1 MKVRGNECQPKDRH
15 LWKELP
21 TGTKK
26 TSNTLDKTDIQMK
39 GSSLFIPGK
48 GEAGRVGQRRPW
60 DPSSEGELEAKG
72 ARCSLGAF
80 SEPDVPSQSLRNSK
94 DIQQSALKGLWRGS
108 DALLRELELSELT
121 WQ

>member
-48 GEAGRVGQRRPW
+48 GEAGLAGQRRTW
-60 DPSSEGELEAKG
+60 DPSSSERELETKG

-80 SEPDVPSQSLRNSK
+80 SEPDVPSQSLKNSK
-94 DIQQSALKGLWRGS
+94 DIQ
-108 DALLRELELSELT
+108 
-121 WQ
+121 